1 MILQARKGISI
12 CLLIALVAAGIAVL
26 TACGSEASVPS
37 SSDTTS
43 GQSATTGPAATATTV
58 GGATTTAAGATTTA
72 AGATT
77 TTAGATTTTPP
88 VTEEGGYVTVDV
100 EVAYEALVADETAQL
115 VDVREPAEW
124 AETGVPQGAY
134 LIPLGELERRAP
146 GELEADRPVYV
157 ICRSGNR
164 SRTGAAILVG
174 LGFASVFNV
183 DGGIKAW
190 SSAGLPVE
198 PYAP

>member
-1 MILQARKGISI
+1 MTLQARKGISI

-26 TACGSEASVPS
+26 TACGSEAPVPS

-43 GQSATTGPAATATTV
+43 GQSATTGPAATATT
-58 GGATTTAAGATTTA
+58 AAGATTTV
-72 AGATT
+72 G
-77 TTAGATTTTPP
+77 GATTTTPP

-100 EVAYEALVADETAQL
+100 ETAYEALVADETAQL

-134 LIPLGELERRAP
+134 LIPLGELEQRAP
-146 GELEADRPVYV
+146 SELEADRPVYV

>member
-1 MILQARKGISI
+1 MTLQARKGISR

-26 TACGSEASVPS
+26 TSCGSEAPVSS
-37 SSDTTS
+37 SSDTASGSSVTTS
-43 GQSATTGPAATATTV
+43 
-58 GGATTTAAGATTTA
+58 
-72 AGATT
+72 
-77 TTAGATTTTPP
+77 PP

-100 EVAYEALVADETAQL
+100 ETAYAALVADETAQL

-146 GELEADRPVYV
+146 SELEADRPVYV

>member
-1 MILQARKGISI
+1 MTLQARKGISI

-26 TACGSEASVPS
+26 AACGSEAPVSS

-43 GQSATTGPAATATTV
+43 GSSATTGPAATATT
-58 GGATTTAAGATTTA
+58 AG
-72 AGATT
+72 
-77 TTAGATTTTPP
+77 GATTTTPP

-100 EVAYEALVADETAQL
+100 ETAYEALVADETAQL

-146 GELEADRPVYV
+146 SELEADRPVYV

>member
-26 TACGSEASVPS
+26 TACGSEAPVPS

-43 GQSATTGPAATATTV
+43 GQSATTGPAATATT
-58 GGATTTAAGATTTA
+58 AAAAITTAG
-72 AGATT
+72 GATT

-100 EVAYEALVADETAQL
+100 ETAYEALVADETAQL

-134 LIPLGELERRAP
+134 LIPLGELEQRAP
-146 GELEADRPVYV
+146 SELEADRPVYV

>member
-12 CLLIALVAAGIAVL
+12 CLLIALVATGIAVL
-26 TACGSEASVPS
+26 TACGSEAPVPS

-43 GQSATTGPAATATTV
+43 GPSATTGPTGPAATATTV
-58 GGATTTAAGATTTA
+58 G
-72 AGATT
+72 GATT

-100 EVAYEALVADETAQL
+100 ETAYEALVADETAQL

-134 LIPLGELERRAP
+134 LIPLGELEQRAP
-146 GELEADRPVYV
+146 SELEADRPVYV

>member
-43 GQSATTGPAATATTV
+43 GQSATTGPTATATT
-58 GGATTTAAGATTTA
+58 AG
-72 AGATT
+72 
-77 TTAGATTTTPP
+77 GATTTTPP

-100 EVAYEALVADETAQL
+100 ETAYEALVADETAQL

-146 GELEADRPVYV
+146 SELEADRPVYV

>member
-1 MILQARKGISI
+1 MTSHVRKGISR
-12 CLLIALVAAGIAVL
+12 CLLIVLVAAGIAVL
-26 TACGSEASVPS
+26 TSCGGEASVPS

-43 GQSATTGPAATATTV
+43 GPSATTGPAATATT
-58 GGATTTAAGATTTA
+58 ASADTTTS
-72 AGATT
+72 
-77 TTAGATTTTPP
+77 PP
-88 VTEEGGYVTVDV
+88 VTEEGGYATVDV
-100 EVAYEALVADETAQL
+100 ETAYEALSADETAQL

-134 LIPLGELERRAP
+134 LIPLGELEQRAP
-146 GELEADRPVYV
+146 DELEADRPVYV

-164 SRTGAAILVG
+164 SRTGAATLVG

-198 PYAP
+198 PYTP